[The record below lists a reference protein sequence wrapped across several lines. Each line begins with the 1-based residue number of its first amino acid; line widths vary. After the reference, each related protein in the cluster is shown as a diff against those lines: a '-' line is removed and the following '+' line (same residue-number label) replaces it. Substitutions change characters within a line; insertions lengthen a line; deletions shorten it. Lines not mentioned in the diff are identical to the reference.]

1 MKELEKTK
9 RISIAAVLTI
19 LVVLIGLLSFKRP
32 KNLYK
37 DTVKTSLEYITNN
50 DYFITLDAALNN
62 NDAVII
68 DIRGEYAYGLGH
80 IANAINID
88 ARDILNEDNLESLK
102 KYEAENKTIA
112 MYGNT
117 PNEVVPPFMILQQ
130 LGFDNLKIITVDNTF
145 QHNKFITQGTTIE
158 KPIADIRS
166 FIDESVKKAA
176 AAAAVPVVKKT
187 IQPKKVIPVPKK
199 KKAPVEGGC

>member
-37 DTVKTSLEYITNN
+37 DTVKTSLEYITSN
-50 DYFITLDAALNN
+50 DYFITLDAALN

-80 IANAINID
+80 IENAINID
-88 ARDILNEDNLESLK
+88 ARDILDEDNLERLR

-130 LGFDNLKIITVDNTF
+130 LGFGNLKIITVDNTF
-145 QHNKFITQGTTIE
+145 QHNKLITQGTTIE
-158 KPIADIRS
+158 KPVTDIRA

-176 AAAAVPVVKKT
+176 EAAAVPVVKKT
-187 IQPKKVIPVPKK
+187 VQPKKVIPVPKK